1 MRTFYPN
8 PKDLMLGDDKNKPTF
23 NDLSDIFSPA
33 SFQLESIN
41 GPQMERC
48 SIDNEVN
55 RCGFI

>member
-1 MRTFYPN
+1 
-8 PKDLMLGDDKNKPTF
+8 MLGDDKNKPTF